1 MATAPEASIVADGSR
16 GARLRAASTPPSS
29 SPGTQAWRREVCSL
43 TVTVRT
49 FKPQREGR
57 QANGRGV
64 EEVQSASRCHPA
76 LPVHTRLQLLSARVP
91 VHVANL
97 LSINTEC
104 RASPRTCVPL
114 PSGTTRLEDF
124 PL

>member
-1 MATAPEASIVADGSR
+1 MVDLDGFEP
-16 GARLRAASTPPSS
+16 STSS
-29 SPGTQAWRREVCSL
+29 FL
-43 TVTVRT
+43 TVPVINIPNR
-49 FKPQREGR
+49 P
-57 QANGRGV
+57 AVV
-64 EEVQSASRCHPA
+64 ERPA
-76 LPVHTRLQLLSARVP
+76 LPVHTRVRLLSALVP

-104 RASPRTCVPL
+104 RAPPHTCVPL